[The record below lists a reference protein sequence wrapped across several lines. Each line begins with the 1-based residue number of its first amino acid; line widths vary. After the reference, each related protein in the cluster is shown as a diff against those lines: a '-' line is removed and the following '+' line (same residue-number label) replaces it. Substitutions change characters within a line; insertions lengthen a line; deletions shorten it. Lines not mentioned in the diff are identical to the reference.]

1 MKLNL
6 RLLALSLL
14 ACTAIGSMAQ
24 APQSGTYKIKSGG
37 VPTYKSKVST
47 MPSPMPPKARLLR
60 LV

>member
-37 VPTYKSKVST
+37 GY
-47 MPSPMPPKARLLR
+47 LR
-60 LV
+60 TNQK